1 MEHCERCGC
10 RESHLG
16 GNQSEHRKSCGP
28 PPPSMHSRKPQQ
40 SALVLQL
47 WLVWLQHVPLTQ
59 FPLQHSRL
67 ALQVPVSKVQHL
79 PDASRHSPLQH

>member
-16 GNQSEHRKSCGP
+16 GNQSEHWPFWQVRL
-28 PPPSMHSRKPQQ
+28 PQQ